1 MKLSPRMVARWRLF
15 RIYLETGNIP
25 WRKPEKKQKRRG
37 VYMGAREALIPFLNQ
52 DAKRTFTDLIFRP
65 GYLMRDYIQRGRHEQ
80 YLAPFTALLVFYS
93 VFTLLTAV
101 VQPSAGRY
109 SLAEIFIEAAKRENI
124 ELEADTDDMIVT
136 KEQME
141 QYILRFFKISSR
153 AILLT
158 RLDLHPEAAD
168 TPWKQSLAAVEAN
181 LRSKGIPRFL
191 GNFLLLWLAMAL
203 LLRKYQI
210 RSSGAAA
217 ASAYVLCQFCVF
229 MALALLLTLGK
240 SSELGILILGVLLF
254 IDYHQW
260 LQIGNRKA
268 LWLTIKT
275 GLVYYAAI
283 GLFYTLLGTILILL
297 TFYGA

>member
-1 MKLSPRMVARWRLF
+1 
-15 RIYLETGNIP
+15 
-25 WRKPEKKQKRRG
+25 
-37 VYMGAREALIPFLNQ
+37 
-52 DAKRTFTDLIFRP
+52 
-65 GYLMRDYIQRGRHEQ
+65 
-80 YLAPFTALLVFYS
+80 
-93 VFTLLTAV
+93 
-101 VQPSAGRY
+101 
-109 SLAEIFIEAAKRENI
+109 
-124 ELEADTDDMIVT
+124 
-136 KEQME
+136 
-141 QYILRFFKISSR
+141 
-153 AILLT
+153 
-158 RLDLHPEAAD
+158 
-168 TPWKQSLAAVEAN
+168 
-181 LRSKGIPRFL
+181 
-191 GNFLLLWLAMAL
+191 MAL

-254 IDYHQW
+254 IDYRQW